1 MNRLALILLV
11 AALPAAGAA
20 APGRAKVAVMDV
32 KNVQGV
38 PEGTAIILTDIVVS
52 EVAKA
57 RLDVVSKGDIA
68 AMIGFEKEKQM
79 LGCSDDSR
87 CLAEIG
93 GALGVDFL
101 LTGQVGLI
109 GSRYRISLLLVDSK
123 KAKVAAR
130 SARFCDRNEDALAQA
145 AQETVAELL
154 AVVPRGEAAPAAAAP
169 RPAPSPA
176 APTAKAAPL
185 KPSPPSVAPA
195 ATVATVAKAPNR
207 TGAWI
212 AYGASGACLLGGVLL
227 GLSAR
232 SQYNDLKAQQ
242 SDPNYS
248 AIWATESK
256 KIERTA
262 RAADGF
268 YVLGVIGAG
277 VGTWLWLSAGGS
289 EKLVVAPVAGGEQVG
304 LAAAGRF

>member
-1 MNRLALILLV
+1 MNRLPPLLLA
-11 AALPAAGAA
+11 AALPLAAAA
-20 APGRAKVAVMDV
+20 APARVKVAVMDV

-52 EVAKA
+52 EVAKS
-57 RLDVVSKGDIA
+57 RVDVVSKGDIA
-68 AMIGFEKEKQM
+68 AMIGFEKEKQI
-79 LGCSDDSR
+79 LGCSDDSK

-93 GALGVDFL
+93 GALGVDYM

-154 AVVPRGEAAPAAAAP
+154 AAIPRPETAPAAVAAPAPKPAAPPAAVAAAP
-169 RPAPSPA
+169 VSHMVVKRG
-176 APTAKAAPL
+176 
-185 KPSPPSVAPA
+185 
-195 ATVATVAKAPNR
+195 PNR

-212 AYGASGACLLGGVLL
+212 AFGASGACVLGGVLL
-227 GLSAR
+227 GLSAKSR
-232 SQYNDLKAQQ
+232 YDDLSALQG
-242 SDPNYS
+242 DPNY
-248 AIWATESK
+248 ATIWLNESR

-268 YVLGVIGAG
+268 YLLGVIGAG
-277 VGTWLWLSAGGS
+277 VGTWLWLSAGPPDGVA
-289 EKLVVAPVAGGEQVG
+289 VVPVATGEQLG
-304 LAAAGRF
+304 LVAAGRF